1 MRRIDPILQL
11 RDFMTL
17 TVWMY
22 RERGIDVCQWAKD
35 KQMKVELDA
44 ITEQMQDAQRK
55 LNAAMMWLG
64 GALVC
69 YENGRDTE
77 GFKCAM
83 AASSQLLEIVA
94 AVQLAGE
101 TLLELPKG
109 VTQ

>member
-1 MRRIDPILQL
+1 
-11 RDFMTL
+11 
-17 TVWMY
+17 
-22 RERGIDVCQWAKD
+22 
-35 KQMKVELDA
+35 MKVELDA

-69 YENGRDTE
+69 YESCRDTE